1 MTTTVDRPVAELLP
15 DDGGS
20 PARRAVIR
28 WAWRLLVRE
37 WRQQLL
43 ILALVVVAV
52 GATIVASAVAANS
65 PAPSHFGFG
74 TAQDLAIF
82 QGASPQEAKEI
93 TSLNAHDGPI
103 QVVENET
110 VRIPGS
116 VNTFQLR
123 AQDPHGRFTA
133 PMLSLVSG
141 RYPANPDEVAM
152 TKTVAAELHLSLGDV
167 WDHEGTTRRLA
178 GIVENPQS
186 LLDEFALVVPGQVTA
201 PDVVTVFFDAHSPR
215 PLPANVQTAA
225 AASKSSAFNA
235 ETISLAGLTMGMIL
249 IALVAVGGFTVLAQ
263 RRLRSLGM
271 LASLGA
277 TDENVS
283 LVVRANG
290 AFVGV
295 VGAVL
300 GAVLGIGLW
309 LAYRP
314 RLEQSSHHLIAP
326 FALSWP
332 VVAAAMVLAIAATY
346 LAARRPAR
354 AITRVPVMDALSG
367 RPPTP
372 GGVHRSAI
380 PGIICLGLAFVILG
394 YSGAA
399 GGNGS
404 GGGEGLVAGLILLVA
419 GLILVSPFFLAV
431 MARLA
436 GRVPIAARLALRD
449 LSRYRARSGAALAAI
464 SLGILIAMIVS
475 LVAAAR
481 YADVLDYAGP
491 NLMSNQLVIY
501 TPNGSAGTI
510 GPGIA
515 LPTTP
520 SAAQLHKMATA
531 ADTIGGDIGA
541 HHVIELLS
549 TSATLLHAASGQNF
563 SGPVYVATPQIL
575 SAFGID
581 PSHLQP
587 DADILTMRPGLST
600 LTKMQIVYGNYPLY
614 GPHPRAS
621 ANFVCPTHDCLANPV
636 IEEVSGLPSGTSAPN
651 TVITEHAVHQLGLR
665 TVVAGW
671 LIQTNKTI
679 TAAQISAAQVTA
691 ASADMSIETKN
702 SQPTSAQIIDYGT
715 IFGTLLALAI
725 LAMSVGL
732 IRSEAAS
739 DLRVLT
745 ASGASSTTRR
755 TLTATT
761 TGVLAFVGAILGTG
775 TAYLALIGYL
785 RANTLNGGLAALGS
799 VPVWN
804 LVGVLVIMPLAAAL
818 GGWVLGG
825 RQPAVISRQPIE

>member
-1 MTTTVDRPVAELLP
+1 
-15 DDGGS
+15 
-20 PARRAVIR
+20 
-28 WAWRLLVRE
+28 
-37 WRQQLL
+37 
-43 ILALVVVAV
+43 
-52 GATIVASAVAANS
+52 
-65 PAPSHFGFG
+65 
-74 TAQDLAIF
+74 
-82 QGASPQEAKEI
+82 
-93 TSLNAHDGPI
+93 
-103 QVVENET
+103 
-110 VRIPGS
+110 
-116 VNTFQLR
+116 
-123 AQDPHGRFTA
+123 
-133 PMLSLVSG
+133 
-141 RYPANPDEVAM
+141 
-152 TKTVAAELHLSLGDV
+152 
-167 WDHEGTTRRLA
+167 
-178 GIVENPQS
+178 
-186 LLDEFALVVPGQVTA
+186 
-201 PDVVTVFFDAHSPR
+201 
-215 PLPANVQTAA
+215 
-225 AASKSSAFNA
+225 
-235 ETISLAGLTMGMIL
+235 
-249 IALVAVGGFTVLAQ
+249 
-263 RRLRSLGM
+263 
-271 LASLGA
+271 
-277 TDENVS
+277 
-283 LVVRANG
+283 
-290 AFVGV
+290 
-295 VGAVL
+295 
-300 GAVLGIGLW
+300 LGIGLW

-380 PGIICLGLAFVILG
+380 PGIICLGLACVILG

-399 GGNGS
+399 GGKGS

-491 NLMSNQLVIY
+491 NLTSNQLVIY
-501 TPNGSAGTI
+501 TPNGSAGSI

-541 HHVIELLS
+541 RHVIELLS

-702 SQPTSAQIIDYGT
+702 SQPPSAQIIDYAT

-775 TAYLALIGYL
+775 TAYLALVGYL